1 MLEFPEDPIQE
12 FEHALHDVNA
22 FMGRRSR
29 SVFEKYPFMFSLLG
43 TFGIVSVLYGFDAIL
58 DQYPIMHEKPYIS
71 LFAGVFIL
79 LLTGTLYK
87 RLQRKADE
95 A

>member
-1 MLEFPEDPIQE
+1 MIELPSDPIAE
-12 FEHALHDVNA
+12 FEQAIHDVNA

-29 SVFEKYPFMFSLLG
+29 SVFEKYPLMFSLLG
-43 TFGIVSVLYGFDAIL
+43 TFGIVTVLYGFDAIL
-58 DQYPIMHEKPYIS
+58 DEYPLMREQPLIP
-71 LFAGVFIL
+71 LFAGIFIL
-79 LLTGTLYK
+79 VLTGTLYK